1 MALLDA
7 LKHAFAVESSDPIE
21 PTDEQTPVVERLCRE
36 IVRRRMTVPALMFL
50 EMSRPLGYLASQAI
64 HFFTPLI
71 AAVTDAQGHKH
82 LAAFLERRQS
92 VEYLCRRIEQ
102 LEAEFSRPSE
112 VDEHD
117 ARSESR

>member
-1 MALLDA
+1 MAFLNA
-7 LKHAFAVESSDPIE
+7 FKHAFAVEPADPVE
-21 PTDEQTPVVERLCRE
+21 PTDEQRPVAERLCRE
-36 IVRRRMTVPALMFL
+36 IVRRRLTVPALMFL

-71 AAVTDAQGHKH
+71 AAVSDAQGHKH

-102 LEAEFSRPSE
+102 LEAELSRSSE
-112 VDEHD
+112 
-117 ARSESR
+117 